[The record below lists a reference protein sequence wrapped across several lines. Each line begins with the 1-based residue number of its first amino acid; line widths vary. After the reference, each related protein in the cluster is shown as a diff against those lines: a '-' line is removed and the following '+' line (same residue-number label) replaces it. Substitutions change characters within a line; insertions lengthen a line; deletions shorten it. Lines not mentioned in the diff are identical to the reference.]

1 MFGIEKLAFVLKF
14 GYTDKSLSTKTP
26 ETQPVSDTGC
36 FITNASELPNSADLS
51 VSSPNS
57 RPRRTMPLISTE
69 RGQKPWQLKGSAW
82 RAC

>member
-26 ETQPVSDTGC
+26 KTQPGSNTGC

-57 RPRRTMPLISTE
+57 RLRRTMPLISTE
-69 RGQKPWQLKGSAW
+69 TGQKAWQLKGSAW

>member
-1 MFGIEKLAFVLKF
+1 MYEIEKLAFVLKF
-14 GYTDKSLSTKTP
+14 GYTDKLLSTKTL
-26 ETQPVSDTGC
+26 ETQPGSDTGC
-36 FITNASELPNSADLS
+36 FITNASELPNFSVLS

-57 RPRRTMPLISTE
+57 RPTMPLISTE